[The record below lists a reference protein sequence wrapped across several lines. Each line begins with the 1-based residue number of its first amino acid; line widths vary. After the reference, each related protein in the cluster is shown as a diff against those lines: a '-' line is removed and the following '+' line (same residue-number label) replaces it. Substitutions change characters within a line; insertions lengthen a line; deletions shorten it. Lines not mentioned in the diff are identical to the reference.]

1 MYKRKYIKSKLN
13 KIFIWHL
20 DELKTINV
28 FQNWNTF
35 GLCVNN
41 NYSDFFQCDFK
52 KKHTHTY
59 TQKICTINI

>member
-52 KKHTHTY
+52 KKTHTY